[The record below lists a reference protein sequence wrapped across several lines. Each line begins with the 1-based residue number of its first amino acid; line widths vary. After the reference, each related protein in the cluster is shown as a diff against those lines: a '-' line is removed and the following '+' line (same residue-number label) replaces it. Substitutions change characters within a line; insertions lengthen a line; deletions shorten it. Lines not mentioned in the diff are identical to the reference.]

1 MLSILQAHGLDPGP
15 TQRPQLAGALSSL
28 IANAPATALVV
39 LFGTVHAV
47 DAATRAGILIILL
60 AFWILNIVAGIAYG
74 RLFQRAANDKRGAW
88 LFGLAFGFIVWMLVP
103 VPLLQWIPQQPTL
116 IGVPAIG
123 LLLGQLLWG
132 LALGVVFPL
141 VHRRISADLE
151 SHAEDV
157 SIGPESAI
165 H

>member
-15 TQRPQLAGALSSL
+15 TQRPQLAGAVSSL
-28 IANAPATALVV
+28 IANAPAMALVSF
-39 LFGTVHAV
+39 FGTVHAV
-47 DAATRAGILIILL
+47 EAAMRVGLLVVLL
-60 AFWILNIVAGIAYG
+60 AFGALNVIAGVAYG

-103 VPLLQWIPQQPTL
+103 VPLLQWIPQEPTL
-116 IGVPAIG
+116 IRVPAIG

-132 LALGVVFPL
+132 LVLGLVFPF
-141 VHRRISADLE
+141 VHARMGADLE
-151 SHAEDV
+151 ASAEHR
-157 SIGPESAI
+157 SIGPESAV